1 MAPARSLR
9 IAAILLLLALPGHAA
24 RDSGASAEELREL
37 RARIDRLQKDLSAAE
52 KTRGGAAEELKESE
66 KAVSEAHRALFE
78 LARERRSI
86 EAELESLARKER
98 EVRESVSGQ
107 QALAERLLR
116 LQHRQ
121 GAADRLRLALE
132 GRDAASVARHMAY
145 YGYIQKARAAV
156 IVDLREKASRVQ
168 ELDREARERRDAL
181 AANEGEQAKE
191 ARVLEKE
198 RAARAAAVQR
208 LAADIEKSRK
218 EIGRLKR
225 DETRLS
231 RLVEEITRALA
242 AKPPPKASPP
252 QAGRKVDRVADA
264 SLSAKPF
271 DTLKGRLRLP
281 VKGELLNT
289 FGAPRDETGVQWK
302 GLFIR
307 STTGETV
314 HAIADGRVVYAD
326 WLRGFGNLL
335 ILDHGG
341 GYMSLYANNEGLVR
355 QVGDSVRSGDAVAQV
370 GSSGGHAESGLYFE
384 LRRDGKPFD
393 PMKWIVF

>member
-1 MAPARSLR
+1 MAIARSLR
-9 IAAILLLLALPGHAA
+9 IAAACIFLASGAYAA
-24 RDSGASAEELREL
+24 RDPAASADELREL
-37 RARIDRLQKDLSAAE
+37 RAKIEKLQRDIAAAE

-66 KAVSEAHRALFE
+66 KAVSEAHRALFALARDRRAIE
-78 LARERRSI
+78 SELEALARED
-86 EAELESLARKER
+86 R
-98 EVRESVSGQ
+98 EIRASVSGQ

-121 GAADRLRLALE
+121 GAADRLRLLLE
-132 GRDAASVARHMAY
+132 GRDAPTVARQLAY
-145 YGYIQKARAAV
+145 YGYIQKARAGV
-156 IVDLREKASRVQ
+156 IVELREKAQSLQAV
-168 ELDREARERRDAL
+168 DREARERRDAL
-181 AANEGEQAKE
+181 TLNEADQERE

-198 RAARAAAVQR
+198 RAARAAMVQR
-208 LAADIEKSRK
+208 LAGDIEKGRR
-218 EIGRLKR
+218 EVGRL
-225 DETRLS
+225 
-231 RLVEEITRALA
+231 EIARALA
-242 AKPPPKASPP
+242 AKPAPKPPSG
-252 QAGRKVDRVADA
+252 GRKVDQVADA
-264 SLSAKPF
+264 SLASKPF
-271 DTLKGRLRLP
+271 DTLKGRMRSP
-281 VKGELLNT
+281 VKGELVNT
-289 FGAPRDETGVQWK
+289 FGAPREETGVQWK

-355 QVGDSVRSGDAVAQV
+355 QVGDAVSSGDAVAQV

>member
-1 MAPARSLR
+1 VSPARSLR
-9 IAAILLLLALPGHAA
+9 IAATLVLLVLPVHAA
-24 RDSGASAEELREL
+24 RESAASAEELREL
-37 RARIDRLQKDLSAAE
+37 RAKIERLQKDLSAAE
-52 KTRGGAAEELKESE
+52 KTRGGAADQLKESE
-66 KAVSEAHRALFE
+66 KAVSEAHRALFD
-78 LARERRSI
+78 LARQRQSI
-86 EAELESLARKER
+86 EAELESLAREER
-98 EVRESVSGQ
+98 GVRESVSGQ

-132 GRDAASVARHMAY
+132 GRDAATVARHMAY

-156 IVDLREKASRVQ
+156 IVDLRDKAGRVQ

-181 AANEGEQAKE
+181 AANEAEQARE

-198 RAARAAAVQR
+198 RAARVAAVQR

-231 RLVEEITRALA
+231 KLVEEIARALA
-242 AKPPPKASPP
+242 AKPPPKAAAP

>member
-1 MAPARSLR
+1 MAIARSLR
-9 IAAILLLLALPGHAA
+9 IAAACIFLVSAANAA
-24 RDSGASAEELREL
+24 RDPAASADELREL
-37 RARIDRLQKDLSAAE
+37 RARIEKLQRDIAAAE
-52 KTRGGAAEELKESE
+52 KTRGGAAEELRESE
-66 KAVSEAHRALFE
+66 KAVSEAHRALFA
-78 LARERRSI
+78 LARDRRAI
-86 EAELESLARKER
+86 ESELETLAQQDRAI
-98 EVRESVSGQ
+98 RESVSGQ

-121 GAADRLRLALE
+121 GAADRLRLLLE
-132 GRDAASVARHMAY
+132 GRDAPTVARHLAY
-145 YGYIQKARAAV
+145 YGYIQRARAQV
-156 IVDLREKASRVQ
+156 IVELREKAQSLQAV
-168 ELDREARERRDAL
+168 DREARERRDAL
-181 AANEGEQAKE
+181 ASNESEQARE

-198 RAARAAAVQR
+198 RAARAAMVQR
-208 LAADIEKSRK
+208 LAGDIEKGRR
-218 EIGRLKR
+218 EVGRLKK
-225 DETRLS
+225 DEARLS
-231 RLVEEITRALA
+231 RLVEEIARALA
-242 AKPPPKASPP
+242 AKPAPKPPAG
-252 QAGRKVDRVADA
+252 GRKVDQVADA
-264 SLSAKPF
+264 SLASKPF
-271 DTLKGRLRLP
+271 DTLKGRMRSP
-281 VKGELLNT
+281 VKGELVNT
-289 FGAPRDETGVQWK
+289 FGAPREETGVQWK

-355 QVGDSVRSGDAVAQV
+355 QVGDAVRSGDAVAQV